1 LKVTIHLCLLKRPR
15 MRGVKPP
22 FLPYPS
28 FLKESMVAIIVIK
41 RQIWRG
47 FVRSRCSCKPNR
59 QVSSPSEGWPHAAR
73 EPKFGHHM
81 KMAHVLYET
90 HAVCYL
96 ALKCRA
102 QLYRPVAH
110 NLEAPAWGS
119 NPGGSKIPLLLHGD
133 QADFWEGEKE
143 VR

>member
-1 LKVTIHLCLLKRPR
+1 
-15 MRGVKPP
+15 MRLGSQS
-22 FLPYPS
+22 L
-28 FLKESMVAIIVIK
+28 AT
-41 RQIWRG
+41 
-47 FVRSRCSCKPNR
+47 
-59 QVSSPSEGWPHAAR
+59 
-73 EPKFGHHM
+73 HHM

-119 NPGGSKIPLLLHGD
+119 NPGGSKIPL
-133 QADFWEGEKE
+133 AA
-143 VR
+143 VRGSGSIGG